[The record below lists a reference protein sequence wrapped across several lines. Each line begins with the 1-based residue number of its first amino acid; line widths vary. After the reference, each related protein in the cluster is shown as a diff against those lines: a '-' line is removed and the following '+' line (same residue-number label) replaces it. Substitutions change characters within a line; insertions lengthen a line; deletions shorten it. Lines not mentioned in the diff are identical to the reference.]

1 MECGLPLLNCL
12 WQQTLQSFCFPDAS
26 SSSKWVYAVFWRIL
40 PRNFPPP
47 RWDCDGR
54 EALNQSNASKRN
66 WILVWEDGFCDFY
79 EASFAPEIFFKMS
92 HEVYTLGE
100 GVVGKVAAENSHKWM
115 HSGNTHPE
123 TNGSHFSSWDSST
136 YPQPKV
142 WQCQFNSGIQTIA
155 VIAVKEG
162 AIQLGSLDK
171 VPQDLILVMNIQRK
185 FNYLQSIPGMFAM
198 QRPYQAFPENYIH
211 GFKQSL
217 QITEKEDEENNA
229 AFGVHGSNYLFCDV
243 KTEMFE
249 VSENKL
255 KIRQ

>member
-1 MECGLPLLNCL
+1 M
-12 WQQTLQSFCFPDAS
+12 Q
-26 SSSKWVYAVFWRIL
+26 
-40 PRNFPPP
+40 
-47 RWDCDGR
+47 
-54 EALNQSNASKRN
+54 
-66 WILVWEDGFCDFY
+66 
-79 EASFAPEIFFKMS
+79 
-92 HEVYTLGE
+92 
-100 GVVGKVAAENSHKWM
+100 
-115 HSGNTHPE
+115 
-123 TNGSHFSSWDSST
+123 
-136 YPQPKV
+136 
-142 WQCQFNSGIQTIA
+142 
-155 VIAVKEG
+155 
-162 AIQLGSLDK
+162 

-255 KIRQ
+255 KI